1 MELRK
6 QNTCMQKNEIGLMLH
21 QTQKSTQNGL
31 KSLTYDLLEE
41 NIRVKHHDICLGND
55 FLDIVPK
62 HE

>member
-1 MELRK
+1 
-6 QNTCMQKNEIGLMLH
+6 MQKNEIGLMLH